1 MRQHP
6 ESKKVLLEYFEKE
19 FDKFLNMLNQQQQL

>member
-6 ESKKVLLEYFEKE
+6 ESKKVLSEYFEKE
-19 FDKFLNMLNQQQQL
+19 FDKFLNRFNQQQL